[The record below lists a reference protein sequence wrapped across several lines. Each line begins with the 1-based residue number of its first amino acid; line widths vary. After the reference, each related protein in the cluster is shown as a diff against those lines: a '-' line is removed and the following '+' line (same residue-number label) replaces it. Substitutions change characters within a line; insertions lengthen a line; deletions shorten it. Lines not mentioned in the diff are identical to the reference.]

1 MERMAKLQRE
11 VGPSAGW
18 EFSKCGKS
26 NRDFVCNNKMLIN
39 KNCKYRKNNKF
50 RKWKDQQSYKGKEGP
65 PEAVNLNSKYNK
77 SKKDFVC
84 NKRLLINKNPNT
96 TRITNF
102 RNGKTDKVTKAKR
115 TPGR

>member
-11 VGPSAGW
+11 VGTSAGW
-18 EFSKCGKS
+18 EFCKCGKS

-39 KNCKYRKNNKF
+39 KNCKF
-50 RKWKDQQSYKGKEGP
+50 RKWKDQQIYKGKEGP
-65 PEAVNLNSKYNK
+65 PEDVNVNSKYNK

-102 RNGKTDKVTKAKR
+102 GNGKTDKVTMAKR